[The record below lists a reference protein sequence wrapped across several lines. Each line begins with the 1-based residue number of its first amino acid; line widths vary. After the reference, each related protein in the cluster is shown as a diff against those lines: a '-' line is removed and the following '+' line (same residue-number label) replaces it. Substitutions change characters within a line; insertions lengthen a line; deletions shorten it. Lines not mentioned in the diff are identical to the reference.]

1 MVAVKWIPDPNQHR
15 RKTLLRFSEGIRNSG
30 VCAYPPLEAHLHEF
44 YQKQKNPTS
53 EPITPEEV
61 DISTDTPTEEPK
73 NESQDSRSTTQPE
86 DLEQQIQ
93 GQLTKEV
100 SEDITEG
107 RKVLVIGTQ
116 YAISNVVPF
125 PGNGEKDTP
134 PAVQTPHNPDSP
146 TIPKEEKQ
154 VPLPL
159 SQVLDQQWKQLPA
172 QARYEQNLYRLYMQK
187 VMEKGDCSYPQLHQH
202 IVQRYEAIH
211 QDCSGRKM
219 RWL

>member
-1 MVAVKWIPDPNQHR
+1 MVAVKWIPDPHQHR

-44 YQKQKNPTS
+44 YQKQKNPTP
-53 EPITPEEV
+53 EPITPEEA
-61 DISTDTPTEEPK
+61 DTSTNTLTDEQED
-73 NESQDSRSTTQPE
+73 ESQDSKPLQSE
-86 DLEQQIQ
+86 NLEQQIQ
-93 GQLTKEV
+93 EQLTKGV

-116 YAISNVVPF
+116 DAISNIVPF
-125 PGNGEKDTP
+125 PGSGEKVTP
-134 PAVQTPHNPDSP
+134 PAVQTPHSPDP
-146 TIPKEEKQ
+146 LTIPKEEKQ
-154 VPLPL
+154 APLPL
-159 SQVLDQQWKQLPA
+159 AQTLDQQWQQLRA
-172 QARYEQNLYRLYMQK
+172 QARYEQNLYRLYMHK